1 MCTSN
6 SPVLNL
12 QGPRA
17 PKPWLA
23 PLGRLL
29 ILFRTKFSGWCPGQS
44 SSLQDVYDVG
54 PFWLSTWL
62 WFFAPGKTITSRASL
77 RISKSSLCR
86 SLRRSPRSV
95 TPSCPR
101 CDVVLSCADCAGL
114 AAPASVQLRL
124 AATQVHSPLSS
135 VVHIPGETAETTQK
149 ALGESLPGIRIEK
162 SLV

>member
-1 MCTSN
+1 MCTSK
-6 SPVLNL
+6 SPVLKFLNPK
-12 QGPRA
+12 GPRA

-44 SSLQDVYDVG
+44 SSLQDVYGVC

-114 AAPASVQLRL
+114 AAPASVQLRRCSDTG
-124 AATQVHSPLSS
+124 AQST
-135 VVHIPGETAETTQK
+135 VVGCSYPWWNSGNNAK
-149 ALGESLPGIRIEK
+149 GVRGIFARD
-162 SLV
+162 